1 MDKIKLYEQL
11 AEILDVEQ
19 VKAEDV
25 LGDFEAWDSLAILS
39 VLALADSKYGVAIKA
54 EEIRSVVSA
63 LDLANLIE
71 AKKQ

>member
-19 VKAEDV
+19 VRPEDV

-63 LDLANLIE
+63 LDLANMIE
-71 AKKQ
+71 AKKK

>member
-19 VKAEDV
+19 VKQEDV

-71 AKKQ
+71 AKMQ